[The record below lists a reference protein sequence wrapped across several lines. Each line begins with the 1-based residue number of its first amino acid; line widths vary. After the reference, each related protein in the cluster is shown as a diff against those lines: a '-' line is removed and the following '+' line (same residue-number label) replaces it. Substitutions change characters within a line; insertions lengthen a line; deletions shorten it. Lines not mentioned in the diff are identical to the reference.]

1 MITFADHT
9 MHGDIAELRRICFD
23 ESEQYIEFY
32 LANRFTPH
40 NTLVY
45 VEQGRAVASLTL
57 LPATVTTPGRTFP
70 AAYVYAV
77 ATLPAFRRRGIAG
90 ALLDY
95 AATKVPALE
104 ALLLIPAS
112 EELADYYA
120 KFGYR
125 YSVYRKEI
133 TADITDACNHPASR
147 IDVGPLYAADFLRLR
162 AAAFNPSGYF
172 IGWDAAALDYALMDC
187 EMSHG
192 FARLLRAGDDEGF
205 FLAYPKYGWIVVE
218 ESSLT
223 PQLLPW
229 ALYLIRKYFGDDR
242 RVVFYQAQH
251 TPASAL
257 PAGKVETGPLAMLKC
272 LTPDAQPAPSAMP
285 YFGLPLD

>member
-9 MHGDIAELRRICFD
+9 MHSDIAELRRVCFD
-23 ESEQYIEFY
+23 EFEQYIEFY
-32 LANRFTPH
+32 LANRFTPN

-45 VEQGRAVASLTL
+45 IEQGRAVASLTL
-57 LPATVTTPGRTFP
+57 LPTTVTTPARSFP

-77 ATLPAFRRRGIAG
+77 ATLPEFRRRGIAG
-90 ALLDY
+90 ALLEY

-112 EELADYYA
+112 EELGDYYA

-133 TADITDACNHPASR
+133 TVDTAAYGAPTRR
-147 IDVGPLYAADFLRLR
+147 IDIDPLYAADFLRLR
-162 AAAFNPSGYF
+162 AAAFDPSGYF
-172 IGWDAAALDYALMDC
+172 IGWDAAALDYALLDC

-192 FARLLRAGDDEGF
+192 FARLLRTGDEEGF
-205 FLAYPKYGWIVVE
+205 FVAYPKYGWVVVE
-218 ESSLT
+218 ESMLT
-223 PQLLPW
+223 EQLLPC
-229 ALYLIRKYFGDDR
+229 AVYLIKKYFGEDR
-242 RVVFYQAQH
+242 QVVFYQAQH
-251 TPASAL
+251 VPESSL
-257 PAGKVETGPLAMLKC
+257 PAGKVETEPFAMLKC
-272 LTPDAQPAPSAMP
+272 LTPAAQPGASAMP

>member
-9 MHGDIAELRRICFD
+9 MHGDIAELRRVCFD
-23 ESEQYIEFY
+23 ETEQYAQFY
-32 LANRFTPH
+32 LTNRFTPN

-45 VEQGRAVASLTL
+45 MEQGRAVASLTL
-57 LPATVTTPGRTFP
+57 LPTTVTTPARSFP

-77 ATLPAFRRRGIAG
+77 STLPAFRRRGIAG
-90 ALLDY
+90 ALLEY

-112 EELADYYA
+112 EELGNYYA

-133 TADITDACNHPASR
+133 MVDTAAYATPTRR

-162 AAAFNPSGYF
+162 AAAYTCSGYF
-172 IGWDAAALDYALMDC
+172 MWWDAVALDYALSDC

-192 FARLLRAGDDEGF
+192 FARFLRAGDDEGF
-205 FLAYPKYGWIVVE
+205 FVAYPKYGGVVVE
-218 ESSLT
+218 ESMLT
-223 PQLLPW
+223 EQLLPY
-229 ALYLIRKYFGDDR
+229 ALYLIRKYFGEGK
-242 RVVFYQAQH
+242 RVIFYQAQH
-251 TPASAL
+251 TPESSL
-257 PAGKVETGPLAMLKC
+257 PAGRVEMESFAMLKC
-272 LTPDAQPAPSAMP
+272 LTATACPDASAMP